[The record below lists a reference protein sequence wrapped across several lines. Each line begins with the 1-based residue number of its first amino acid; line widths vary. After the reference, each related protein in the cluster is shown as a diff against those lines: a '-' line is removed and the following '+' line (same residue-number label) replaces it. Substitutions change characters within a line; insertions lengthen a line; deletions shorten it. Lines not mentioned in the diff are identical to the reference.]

1 MSWTNLVNQ
10 NMQERYEHIKE
21 KERRNSED
29 YGESGSHT
37 EIRLNKSL
45 SVTLDGFDHLLCRQ
59 CMVNTTK
66 LTIFCMFVITMLSN
80 MIMNISRVFIFVIS
94 L

>member
-10 NMQERYEHIKE
+10 SMQERYEHIKD
-21 KERRNSED
+21 KERNSKD
-29 YGESGSHT
+29 CGESGSHT

-80 MIMNISRVFIFVIS
+80 MITNISRVFIFVIS